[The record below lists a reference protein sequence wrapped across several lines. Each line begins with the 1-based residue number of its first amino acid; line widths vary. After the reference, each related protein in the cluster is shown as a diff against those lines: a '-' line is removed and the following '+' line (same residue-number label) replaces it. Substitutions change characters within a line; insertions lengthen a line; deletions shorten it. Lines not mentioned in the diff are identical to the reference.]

1 MQDSVYVTPEQM
13 ELEKASSKIEFSG
26 IAPLPRV
33 PVFAFLTQDP
43 EEKCALTLGSSLIK
57 AYCLFC
63 QVTTRQRDA
72 CDQKVQHKDS

>member
-1 MQDSVYVTPEQM
+1 MHVPPEQIS
-13 ELEKASSKIEFSG
+13 LEKASSEIEFFG
-26 IAPLPRV
+26 IAPLPRF
-33 PVFAFLTQDP
+33 PVSAFLTQDP
-43 EEKCALTLGSSLIK
+43 EEKCGLTLGSSLIK